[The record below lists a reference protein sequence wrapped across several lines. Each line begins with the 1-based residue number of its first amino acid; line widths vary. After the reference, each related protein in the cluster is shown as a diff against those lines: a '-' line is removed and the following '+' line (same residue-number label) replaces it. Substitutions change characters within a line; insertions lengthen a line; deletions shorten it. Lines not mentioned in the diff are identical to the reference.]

1 METVLPKRNAI
12 TTRSQA
18 REQGQYLLRRSIVEA
33 ADRLLTQEGPDALTV
48 RRIAQE
54 LECST
59 KIIYTMFRG
68 KNGLANA
75 LYVEGCGRLQQSVE
89 GAQPS
94 SDPALYLRQ
103 LARAYWGFGMD
114 NPGFYRVMFCGAIP
128 DFAPDISSLGMMQ
141 RAFEKVVSTAQ
152 EYQGQG
158 LLPADNPVALTKAL
172 WAALHGVVT
181 LDLMGHFPESQEAQD
196 VFTRVTEAMVSTL
209 VPGSSRET

>member
-1 METVLPKRNAI
+1 M

-18 REQGQYLLRRSIVEA
+18 REQGQHLLRRSIVDA

-59 KIIYTMFRG
+59 KIIYTMFRA
-68 KNGLANA
+68 KTGLANA

-89 GAQPS
+89 GIPPS

-103 LARAYWGFGMD
+103 LARAYWGFGRD

-128 DFAPDISSLGMMQ
+128 DFAPDSSSLGMTQ
-141 RAFEKVVSTAQ
+141 KAFEKVVSTIQ
-152 EYQGQG
+152 EYQSQG
-158 LLPADNPVALTKAL
+158 LLSADNPVVLTKAL
-172 WAALHGVVT
+172 WASLHGIIA
-181 LDLMGHFPESQEAQD
+181 LSLMGHFPENQEAQD
-196 VFTRVTEAMVSTL
+196 AFTRVTEAMISAL
-209 VPGSSRET
+209 VPSSSHQK